1 MKLTRYL
8 RLALR
13 RRDVVSQI
21 LKHFPK
27 TVARVSKERGI
38 GKGIGYFLYYFSHYS
53 GIPFDSAYWWL
64 VKRYSRGR
72 FIKVRVLNFDMY
84 LDLDDH
90 GISRQ
95 LWLEGVREHG
105 AVAAYKK
112 ELLHLREILDSPL
125 TILEAGSNIGYY
137 TLMAYYALKDVRIF
151 AVEPAPD
158 NVRLLQQ
165 NLKLHDLE
173 RVVDVTEGGL
183 SEQSGKVRLFLSS
196 ESNVHSM
203 EYSSSSG
210 IYIDVPVWSI
220 DDFLEMKG
228 LKPKDVHVLRMDTE
242 GHELSILLG
251 MKKVLDSNTPM
262 LCFIEFH
269 DVLLKGGRIYKAIEL
284 LKKHGFYLSYACVDY
299 FTGTVKEFWSLD
311 ELPEILQQHSAAE
324 VFLRRGY

>member
-8 RLALR
+8 RLAFR

-21 LKHFPK
+21 QRHFLKR
-27 TVARVSKERGI
+27 VAKVSKERGI
-38 GKGIGYFLYYFSHYS
+38 GKGIGYFLYYLSHYS

-64 VKRYSRGR
+64 VKRRLGSR
-72 FIKVRVLNFDMY
+72 FVKSRVLNFDMY
-84 LDLDDH
+84 LDLDDR

-95 LWLEGVREHG
+95 LWLEGIREHG
-105 AVAAYKK
+105 AAAAYKK

-137 TLMAYYALKDVRIF
+137 TLMAYYTLKDVRIF
-151 AVEPAPD
+151 AVEPAPG
-158 NVRLLQQ
+158 NVQLLQQ

-173 RVVDVTEGGL
+173 RIVDVTKGGL
-183 SEQSGKVRLFLSS
+183 SEQSGEMRLFLSS

-210 IYIDVPVWSI
+210 AYIDVPVRSI

-242 GHELSILLG
+242 GHELSILSG
-251 MKKVLDSNTPM
+251 MKEVLDNNSPM

-269 DVLLKGGRIYKAIEL
+269 DILLKGGRIYKAIEL
-284 LKKHGFYLSYACVDY
+284 LKKYGFYLSYACIDY
-299 FTGTVKEFWSLD
+299 FIGTVEEFWSLN
-311 ELPEILQQHSAAE
+311 ELPEILQRHSAAE

>member
-8 RLALR
+8 RLAFR
-13 RRDVVSQI
+13 RRDVVSKM
-21 LKHFPK
+21 LRHFLER
-27 TVARVSKERGI
+27 VAKVSKERGI
-38 GKGIGYFLYYFSHYS
+38 GKGIGYFLYYLSHYS
-53 GIPFDSAYWWL
+53 GIPFDTAYWWL
-64 VKRYSRGR
+64 VKRCSRGR
-72 FIKVRVLNFDMY
+72 FVKARVLNFDMY
-84 LDLDDH
+84 LDLNDH

-95 LWLEGVREHG
+95 LWLEGIREHS
-105 AVAAYKK
+105 AVAGYKK
-112 ELLHLREILDSPL
+112 ELLHLREVLRSPL

-137 TLMAYYALKDVRIF
+137 TLMAYHTLKDVRIF

-158 NVRLLQQ
+158 NVQLLQQ
-165 NLKLHDLE
+165 NLKLNGLE
-173 RVVDVTEGGL
+173 KVVDVTKGGL
-183 SEQSGKVRLFLSS
+183 SEQSGKMRLFLSS

-203 EYSSSSG
+203 EYNRSSG
-210 IYIDVPVWSI
+210 TYIDVPVWSI

-228 LKPKDVHVLRMDTE
+228 LKSKDVHVLRMDTE

-269 DVLLKGGRIYKAIEL
+269 DVLLKDRRIYKAIEL

-299 FTGTVKEFWSLD
+299 FIGTVEEFWSLD
-311 ELPEILQQHSAAE
+311 ELPEILQRHSAAE